1 MGQKVNPYG
10 FRLGITTDWKSRWF
24 EERHYKEFVVEDW
37 KIRDYLMRQLEAA
50 AVSRIEVERT
60 RDRLRVDIHT
70 ARPGIVI
77 GRRGAEAD
85 RLKKKLEEITGLQ
98 NRIQLNIQEIK
109 QPELDAALIAQ
120 GICDQLVRR
129 VAFRRAMKRAIQTVQ
144 KAGAQGIKVQ
154 CSGRLGGSEMSR
166 KEQYREG
173 RVPLH
178 TLRADIDYGFRE
190 ARTTSGRVGV
200 KVWIYKG
207 DILPYKVSVEDKIT
221 REAAMAVGE
230 TSGQSGPRRLITA
243 GGGRRRAEALPDDGE
258 TDLDIDVEPEVEEV
272 EVVEAE
278 APVEVV
284 SEAPS
289 EVVEEVIEPV
299 SAANA
304 TETEAEVEEETE
316 AAVADLLPTPSADDE
331 LERQLARD
339 EEMERQHHEH
349 HEAPHFRRESD

>member
-10 FRLGITTDWKSRWF
+10 FRLGVTTDWKSRWF
-24 EERHYKEFVVEDW
+24 EERNYQNCVIEDW
-37 KIRDYLMRQLEAA
+37 EIRDYLMSQLESA
-50 AVSRIEVERT
+50 AVSRIEIERT

-85 RLKKKLEEITGLQ
+85 RLKKKIEEITGLN

-120 GICDQLVRR
+120 GICDQLARR
-129 VAFRRAMKRAIQTVQ
+129 VAFRRAMKRSIQTVQ
-144 KAGAQGIKVQ
+144 KAGALGVRVQ

-166 KEQYREG
+166 KESYREG

-190 ARTTSGRVGV
+190 AKTTFGRIGV

-207 DILPYKVSVEDKIT
+207 DILPYKISTEDKIT

-230 TSGQSGPRRLITA
+230 TSGQGGDAPRRLITA
-243 GGGRRRAEALPDDGE
+243 GGGRRRAEQGAPGSVVTVEGDSAGE
-258 TDLDIDVEPEVEEV
+258 TEIPEGLVDR
-272 EVVEAE
+272 
-278 APVEVV
+278 
-284 SEAPS
+284 
-289 EVVEEVIEPV
+289 
-299 SAANA
+299 SAADI
-304 TETEAEVEEETE
+304 
-316 AAVADLLPTPSADDE
+316 AAPPAVPDE
-331 LERQLARD
+331 LERILTED
-339 EEMERQHHEH
+339 EEIERRTREH
-349 HEAPHFRRESD
+349 HETPHFRKEVD

>member
-10 FRLGITTDWKSRWF
+10 FRLGVTTDWKSRWF
-24 EERHYKEFVVEDW
+24 EERNYKEFVVEDW
-37 KIRDYLMRQLEAA
+37 KIRDYLMTQLETA

-85 RLKKKLEEITGLQ
+85 RLKKKLEEITGLP

-144 KAGAQGIKVQ
+144 KAGALGIKVQ

-166 KEQYREG
+166 KESYREG

-190 ARTTSGRVGV
+190 AKTTSGRVGV

-207 DILPYKVSVEDKIT
+207 DILPYKVSIDDKIT

-230 TSGQSGPRRLITA
+230 TSGQSGPKRLITA
-243 GGGRRRAEALPDDGE
+243 GGGRRRLDQAIPGVDGEAEAE
-258 TDLDIDVEPEVEEV
+258 IEIDEAPVTNGAVATEAAPAPAP
-272 EVVEAE
+272 AE
-278 APVEVV
+278 APVA
-284 SEAPS
+284 EAPAAP
-289 EVVEEVIEPV
+289 EEAVEAP
-299 SAANA
+299 A
-304 TETEAEVEEETE
+304 EAP
-316 AAVADLLPTPSADDE
+316 VADLIAPPAVPDE
-331 LERQLARD
+331 LEKRLAED
-339 EEMERQHHEH
+339 EEIERRNRHEH
-349 HEAPHFRRESD
+349 HETPHFRREAD

>member
-24 EERHYKEFVVEDW
+24 EERHYHDFVVEDW
-37 KIRDYLMRQLEAA
+37 KIRDYLMTQLEAA

-70 ARPGIVI
+70 ARPGHRHRPPR
-77 GRRGAEAD
+77 RRGRPAEEAPRGD
-85 RLKKKLEEITGLQ
+85 HR
-98 NRIQLNIQEIK
+98 
-109 QPELDAALIAQ
+109 AAEPDPAQHPGDQAARARRRAIAQ

-207 DILPYKVSVEDKIT
+207 DILPYKVSIEDKIT

-243 GGGRRRAEALPDDGE
+243 GGGRRRAEGFS
-258 TDLDIDVEPEVEEV
+258 TG
-272 EVVEAE
+272 EAE
-278 APVEVV
+278 
-284 SEAPS
+284 
-289 EVVEEVIEPV
+289 
-299 SAANA
+299 
-304 TETEAEVEEETE
+304 
-316 AAVADLLPTPSADDE
+316 DG
-331 LERQLARD
+331 
-339 EEMERQHHEH
+339 
-349 HEAPHFRRESD
+349 

>member
-24 EERHYKEFVVEDW
+24 EERHYREFVVEDW
-37 KIRDYLMRQLEAA
+37 KIRDYLMNQLEAA

-77 GRRGAEAD
+77 GRRGSEAD
-85 RLKKKLEEITGLQ
+85 RLKKKLEEITGLA

-144 KAGAQGIKVQ
+144 KAGALGIKVQ

-190 ARTTSGRVGV
+190 AKTTSGRVGV

-207 DILPYKVSVEDKIT
+207 DILPYKVSIEDKIT

-243 GGGRRRAEALPDDGE
+243 GGGRRKADFGAPGEDAAPMTNGAAPDDELLDEVLIEEEE
-258 TDLDIDVEPEVEEV
+258 TTAVDGAVVTEEVEE
-272 EVVEAE
+272 AE
-278 APVEVV
+278 ADDAG
-284 SEAPS
+284 EAP
-289 EVVEEVIEPV
+289 
-299 SAANA
+299 
-304 TETEAEVEEETE
+304 
-316 AAVADLLPTPSADDE
+316 VADLLPVAPAEPDD
-331 LERQLARD
+331 LERQLAKD
-339 EEMERQHHEH
+339 EEMERQNRHEH
-349 HEAPHFRRESD
+349 HEAPHFRKESD

>member
-24 EERHYKEFVVEDW
+24 EERNYKEFVVEDW
-37 KIRDYLMRQLEAA
+37 KIRDYLMTQLEAA

-207 DILPYKVSVEDKIT
+207 DILPYKVSIEDKIT

-243 GGGRRRAEALPDDGE
+243 GGGRRRAEGFSTEPDADA
-258 TDLDIDVEPEVEEV
+258 DLDVDAENAEVEVDVDVDVVEPEGEVEEV
-272 EVVEAE
+272 EVVAE
-278 APVEVV
+278 APVEAEVV
-284 SEAPS
+284 VTEEEPEAP
-289 EVVEEVIEPV
+289 
-299 SAANA
+299 
-304 TETEAEVEEETE
+304 
-316 AAVADLLPTPSADDE
+316 VADLLPQPTEPDE
-331 LERQLARD
+331 LERQLNRD

-349 HEAPHFRRESD
+349 HEAPHFRREND